1 MAEPFAGTVV
11 NSMDELPALGDRLDA
26 WLEQSGAG
34 PTAAYALRLA
44 LEELLTNRIKYGF
57 GEHEEHRIEIR
68 ALRQEDGAF
77 LLTVS
82 DDGDDFN
89 PVAAQDPQG
98 LDNPVTER
106 GIGGLGLHMVKK
118 MCAELAHARKDGI
131 NTLTVKVLD
140 KGE

>member
-1 MAEPFAGTVV
+1 MAEPFLTTVS
-11 NSMDELPALGDRLDA
+11 NSMDELPGLGDRLDA

-57 GEHEEHRIEIR
+57 GQYEERRLEIC
-68 ALRQEDGAF
+68 ALHLEDGSF
-77 LLTVS
+77 KLTIS
-82 DDGDDFN
+82 DDGDDFD
-89 PVAAQDPQG
+89 PTAAQDPQG
-98 LDNPVTER
+98 LDNPVSQR

-118 MCAELAHARKDGI
+118 MCASLEHSRKDGI
-131 NTLTVKVLD
+131 NTLTVTVLD